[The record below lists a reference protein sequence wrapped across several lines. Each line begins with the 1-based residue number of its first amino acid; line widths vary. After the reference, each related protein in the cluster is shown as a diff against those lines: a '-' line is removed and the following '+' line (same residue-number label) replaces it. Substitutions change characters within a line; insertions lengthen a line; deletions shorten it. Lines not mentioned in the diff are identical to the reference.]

1 MHDGLVQDDLMLM
14 LRRIVMGL
22 LLLRLMMLLRLRV
35 VLLRVM
41 MVGQVV
47 VLPLRRHAHRNR
59 GPSSCEL
66 SLETWY
72 LTRVALIGTLFYS
85 PTYRF
90 SFYADLTRLIFRI
103 FTDLGR

>member
-14 LRRIVMGL
+14 LLLGVMGL
-22 LLLRLMMLLRLRV
+22 LLLRLVMLLRLRV
-35 VLLRVM
+35 MLRMM

-47 VLPLRRHAHRNR
+47 VFPFRRHAHRNR

-90 SFYADLTRLIFRI
+90 SFHADLLA
-103 FTDLGR
+103 